1 MSTYTNGLNEAVI
14 SEKNRDL
21 PVVVIGAGPV
31 GLAAAAHLEERGIAF
46 EVFEA
51 GSAIASNIAEWG
63 HVRLFTPWKYLTDQ
77 AAVRLLES
85 HGWSIPNPEG
95 LPTGSELIDRYLQPL
110 ADTPEIA
117 AKLKFGWRVLSV
129 ARLGIDKVKAG
140 ERIGSPFALR
150 VQKSSGEQIDVRAA
164 AVIDASG
171 TWATP
176 NPLGAGGLGALGEA
190 AMEDRIAY
198 GIPDVTGSER
208 HVYQGRDTLVVGAGH
223 SAANTILEL
232 LTLGE
237 SDWNTSVTWA
247 VRGHN
252 LSRVFGGGDDDAL
265 PARGQIGS
273 RLREAAESG
282 ALTLLSGFAV
292 ESIEMDANGRVRV
305 RSAAGSSV
313 DVDNVVAATGQ
324 RPDLELARE
333 LRLDLDPRLE
343 SPRQLGP
350 LIDPNV
356 HSCGSVPPHGFDLLS
371 HPETG
376 FFVAGIKSYG
386 RAPTFLM
393 MTGYEQVRSIVAA
406 LDGDFEAARNLEL
419 VLPETGVCSTN
430 LPADDAEGD
439 DGVDTACCA
448 GLSGRTSEV
457 AFSTAF

>member
-1 MSTYTNGLNEAVI
+1 MYTDGLNEAVI
-14 SEKNRDL
+14 SESNRSL

-31 GLAAAAHLEERGIAF
+31 GLAAAAHLQERGIAF

-63 HVRLFTPWKYLTDQ
+63 HVRLFTPWKYLTDR
-77 AAVRLLES
+77 AAVRLLER
-85 HGWSIPNPEG
+85 HRWSVPNPED
-95 LPTGSELIDRYLQPL
+95 LPTGHELIDRYLQPL

-117 AKLKFGWRVLSV
+117 TRLRFGWRVLSV
-129 ARLGIDKVKAG
+129 ARLGIDKVKASG
-140 ERIGSPFALR
+140 RVESPFVLR
-150 VQKSSGEQIDVRAA
+150 IEKSSGEQTDVLAA

-176 NPLGAGGLGALGEA
+176 NPLGAGGLSALGEA

-208 HVYQGRDTLVVGAGH
+208 HVYEGRNTLVVGAGH

-232 LTLGE
+232 LALGA
-237 SDWNTSVTWA
+237 SDGNTSVTWA

-252 LSRVFGGGDDDAL
+252 LASVFGGGDADAL
-265 PARGQIGS
+265 PARGQLGS
-273 RLREAAESG
+273 RLRAAAETG
-282 ALTLLSGFAV
+282 ALTLLSDFAV
-292 ESIEMDANGRVRV
+292 ESIEIGSDGRVRV

-324 RPDLELARE
+324 RPDLDLARE

-343 SPRQLGP
+343 SPRQLAP

-376 FFVAGIKSYG
+376 FFVVGIKSYG

-419 VLPETGVCSTN
+419 VLPETGVCSTDVPGPGI
-430 LPADDAEGD
+430 LSGGADLDI
-439 DGVDTACCA
+439 ACCGSDSNA
-448 GLSGRTSEV
+448 KGELDLSV
-457 AFSTAF
+457 AL